1 MAAGSYAFLG
11 EAGAALPGKAA
22 GPPPANPLPGE
33 AGSTLVDA
41 ALLGEAAAAAGGA
54 FEGEAAAAA
63 GGAFEGEAAAAA
75 GGAFEGE
82 AAAAAGAAFES
93 EAAAAA
99 AAAALGAAAPAAGD
113 AVPIILAIGSIA
125 PALAAFLLPSA
136 DPAKRLVT
144 SSSQSAS
151 KSSMFSLCCF
161 STNARKRSRVVAS
174 TLVL

>member
-75 GGAFEGE
+75 GAAFEG
-82 AAAAAGAAFES
+82 

>member
-1 MAAGSYAFLG
+1 MAARSYAFLG
-11 EAGAALPGKAA
+11 EAVVGGAGAAVLGKAA
-22 GPPPANPLPGE
+22 GTPPATGLPGE
-33 AGSTLVDA
+33 AGGTSDA
-41 ALLGEAAAAAGGA
+41 ALLGEAAAAAGA
-54 FEGEAAAAA
+54 
-63 GGAFEGEAAAAA
+63 
-75 GGAFEGE
+75 AFEGE
-82 AAAAAGAAFES
+82 AAAAAGAAFEG

>member
-41 ALLGEAAAAAGGA
+41 ALLGEAVVVL
-54 FEGEAAAAA
+54 EGEAAAAA
-63 GGAFEGEAAAAA
+63 GA
-75 GGAFEGE
+75 AFEGE
-82 AAAAAGAAFES
+82 AAAAAGAAFEG

>member
-11 EAGAALPGKAA
+11 EAVVVGAGAALLGEAA
-22 GPPPANPLPGE
+22 GPPPAAALPGE
-33 AGSTLVDA
+33 AGGTLDA
-41 ALLGEAAAAAGGA
+41 ALLGEAAAAAGA
-54 FEGEAAAAA
+54 
-63 GGAFEGEAAAAA
+63 
-75 GGAFEGE
+75 AFEGE
-82 AAAAAGAAFES
+82 AAAAAGAAFEG

>member
-41 ALLGEAAAAAGGA
+41 ALL
-54 FEGEAAAAA
+54 GEAAAAA

>member
-41 ALLGEAAAAAGGA
+41 ALLGEAAAAT
-54 FEGEAAAAA
+54 
-63 GGAFEGEAAAAA
+63 
-75 GGAFEGE
+75 
-82 AAAAAGAAFES
+82 GAAFEG

>member
-82 AAAAAGAAFES
+82 AAAAA
-93 EAAAAA
+93 

>member
-1 MAAGSYAFLG
+1 MAVLWPPDPTTYSA
-11 EAGAALPGKAA
+11 EAGAALLGEAA
-22 GPPPANPLPGE
+22 GPPPADALPGE
-33 AGSTLVDA
+33 AGGTLVDA

-75 GGAFEGE
+75 GAAFEG
-82 AAAAAGAAFES
+82 

-151 KSSMFSLCCF
+151 KSSMCSLCCF

>member
-1 MAAGSYAFLG
+1 MAAGSYAYLG

-22 GPPPANPLPGE
+22 GPPPAN
-33 AGSTLVDA
+33 
-41 ALLGEAAAAAGGA
+41 ALL
-54 FEGEAAAAA
+54 GEAAAAA

-99 AAAALGAAAPAAGD
+99 AAAALGAATPAAGD